1 MSIANQVM
9 KMKQASQEHTAGSL
23 DPRRTDRGRTVA
35 TMARRSLAIGALLTA
50 TLGFVGTPGASAYTD
65 CNTLFRSGHGY
76 YGCNDIDHAWDHGT
90 WRSVVYFW

>member
-1 MSIANQVM
+1 MST
-9 KMKQASQEHTAGSL
+9 ASQAMSAEQTQVRGNSPVPAMV
-23 DPRRTDRGRTVA
+23 RR
-35 TMARRSLAIGALLTA
+35 LIAIAALLTA

-65 CNTLFRSGHGY
+65 CNKLFRSGHGY